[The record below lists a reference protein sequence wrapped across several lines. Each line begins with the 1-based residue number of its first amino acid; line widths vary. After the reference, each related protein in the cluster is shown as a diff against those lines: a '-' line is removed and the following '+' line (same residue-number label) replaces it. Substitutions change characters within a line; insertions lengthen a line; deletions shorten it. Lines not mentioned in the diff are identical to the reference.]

1 MLQGLSGVLLSSI
14 EMGLI
19 FSILAIGVT
28 ITLKILKLSDLSV
41 DGTFPLGAFVF
52 ARLAMD
58 GYPFYIGM
66 IFAIVAGLAGG
77 FVTYFLHKKVNIP
90 AILAGILTQTMLYSI
105 NLRITGTSN
114 VALFSHS
121 NIFTQ
126 VGINKI
132 VLLGIMVVIIKV
144 AFDYFLQTEKG
155 YLLVAT
161 GDNESLVKAL
171 GQNPNKYIALG
182 FMLANACVALSGSL
196 MAQNQGFADAQMG
209 ISMIVNGLA
218 SIIIGETI
226 LKNRNLKLTTRAILG
241 AIIYRIIYGLAIHLG
256 LNPNDLKLVTALI
269 VIIFI
274 AYNNF
279 VQGRSTNAQNKWL
292 K

>member
-1 MLQGLSGVLLSSI
+1 MLQGLSGVIISSV

-19 FSILAIGVT
+19 FSILAIGVS
-28 ITLKILKLSDLSV
+28 ITLKILKISDLSV
-41 DGTFPLGAFVF
+41 DGTFPLGAFIF
-52 ARLAMD
+52 ARLAME
-58 GYPFYIGM
+58 GMPFYIGM
-66 IFAIVAGLAGG
+66 VVATLGGMLGG
-77 FVTYFLHKKVNIP
+77 FITYSLYKKVKIP

-114 VALFSHS
+114 VPLFDLST
-121 NIFTQ
+121 IFNT
-126 VGINKI
+126 ITMNKI
-132 VLLGIMVVIIKV
+132 VLLALIVLAIKLV
-144 AFDYFLQTEKG
+144 FDYFLQTEKG
-155 YLLVAT
+155 YLLIAT
-161 GDNESLVKAL
+161 GDNDSLVKSL
-171 GQNPNKYIALG
+171 GQNPDKYVALG
-182 FMLANACVALSGSL
+182 LMLANGLVALSGSL

-226 LKNRNLKLTTRAILG
+226 FKDRDLKVTTRAILG

-279 VQGRSTNAQNKWL
+279 FQGRPRNAQN
-292 K
+292 